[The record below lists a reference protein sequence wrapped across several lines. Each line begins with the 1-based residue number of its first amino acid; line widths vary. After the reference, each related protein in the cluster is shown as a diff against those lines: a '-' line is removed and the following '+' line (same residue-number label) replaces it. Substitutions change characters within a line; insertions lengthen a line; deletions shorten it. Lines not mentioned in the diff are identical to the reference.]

1 MYLSILYYEFKK
13 AISSMVCKKI
23 IAMGTKKTEKYKT
36 TGFEE
41 ARTGHGSMSTTQDV
55 ENYPDH
61 RKSKVCWIQEQWL
74 FNMILPYVDE
84 ANERAGWNWK
94 WDQCEAAQFTQYEVG
109 GYYNWHM
116 DGQSDEDGAYK
127 EVDKEGKKLSPNWVG
142 KVRKLSV
149 TLTLNDNYEGGDFEI
164 LSDPYHDKETDIMS
178 TQIRTPD
185 IKHPGSIVVFPGFL
199 YHRVAPVTKGV
210 RHSVVLWCLG
220 PPFV

>member
-1 MYLSILYYEFKK
+1 MMFLRNLYYEFHRV
-13 AISSMVCKKI
+13 IPSMVCKQI
-23 IAMGTKKTEKYKT
+23 ISMGTKQTENYKT

-41 ARTGHGSMSTTQDV
+41 AKTGHGSTKTK
-55 ENYPDH
+55 PGH

-84 ANERAGWNWK
+84 ANERAGWYWK
-94 WDQCEAAQFTQYEVG
+94 WDQCESAQFTQYEVG

-116 DGQSDEDGAYK
+116 DGQSDVDGAYK
-127 EVDKEGKKLSPNWVG
+127 EVGKDGKEISPNWQG

-149 TLTLNDNYEGGDFEI
+149 TLTLNDNYEGGEFEI
-164 LSDPYHDKETDIMS
+164 LSDPYHDEKTDTMTQET
-178 TQIRTPD
+178 RTPD
-185 IKHPGSIVVFPGFL
+185 IKSPGSLIVFPGFL
-199 YHRVAPVTKGV
+199 HHRVAPVTKGV